1 MAEIRRSAEAFWQGD
16 SRTGKGQVSTQS
28 DVLNKAA
35 YTWNGRFES
44 EPGTNPEELI
54 AAAHAGCFTMAFASA
69 LAKKSLPPETL
80 HTSATL
86 IMEMVDQKWT
96 VTKIRLEVEGRV
108 PNIDAVAFK
117 QTAEEAGEGC
127 PISRLLRPGLKE
139 IQVVAKL
146 L

>member
-16 SRTGKGQVSTQS
+16 SRKGKGQVSTQS
-28 DVLNKAA
+28 GVLNNAA
-35 YTWNGRFES
+35 YTWNARFES
-44 EPGTNPEELI
+44 EQGTNPEELI

-69 LAKKSLPPETL
+69 LGKKNLPPESL

-96 VTKIRLEVEGRV
+96 VTTMRLEVEGKV
-108 PNIDAVAFK
+108 PNIDAAAFE
-117 QTAEEAGEGC
+117 QTAQEAGQGC
-127 PISRLLRPGLKE
+127 PISRLLSPGLKE